1 MPGSEAEVRPWRIA
15 VVSGVCVEHDAISN
29 ALRDQAEILRAAGH
43 EVVVF
48 AMHAEGPDRDEVTVV
63 PTSWALANHHGYVG
77 ADLAIFH
84 FGVGYDLFN
93 ALLLQGGPPAV
104 THFHNVTPPE
114 LLDGAAREVSASSLA
129 QLSIADRSVE
139 VWLDSPYNGV
149 ELLRSCDV
157 APEVLRLME
166 LRVPAADTPHCRS
179 VPEPGSLLRMLTVGR
194 FVEAKGLLD
203 LVASMQHVPAAVGP
217 VSLSLVG
224 SLRFSSRQFLARL
237 RAAIAEVPSHVEVE
251 IVEDPATDHLRSLYR
266 QSHLFVSASWHE
278 GFCVPVIEALAAGCR
293 VLTSDAGALPHTVG
307 PCGRVAPVHD
317 PDAFGAALAE
327 VLAEIR
333 DEDPVA
339 AGPDERCCA
348 HVEHFGTE
356 SYRSRLLA
364 AVSRLVGATPAGAGS
379 D

>member
-1 MPGSEAEVRPWRIA
+1 VRPWRIA

-48 AMHAEGPDRDEVTVV
+48 AMHAEGPDRDQVTVV
-63 PTSWALANHHGYVG
+63 PTSWALANHHRYVD
-77 ADLAIFH
+77 ADLAVFH

-114 LLDGAAREVSASSLA
+114 LLDGAARAVSASSLA

-157 APEVLRLME
+157 EPEVLRLME
-166 LRVPAADTPHCRS
+166 LRVPAADTPHRRS
-179 VPEPGSLLRMLTVGR
+179 VPEPGSPLRMLTVGR

-203 LVASMQHVPAAVGP
+203 LVESMQHVPAHVGP

-224 SLRFSSRQFLARL
+224 SLRFSNRGFVARL
-237 RAAIAEVPSHVEVE
+237 RAAIAEVPAHVEVE
-251 IVEDPATDHLRSLYR
+251 IVEDPTTDHLHALYR

-307 PCGRVAPVHD
+307 PCGKVAPVHD
-317 PDAFGAALAE
+317 PAAFGAALAE

-333 DEDPVA
+333 SEDPSA
-339 AGPDERCCA
+339 AGPDERCLA
-348 HVEHFGTE
+348 HVRHFGTE